1 MQDIHFK
8 ELRIFENY
16 HMETVEEGHVVMTTK
31 VTPSSLNYY
40 GNTHGGYLFAL
51 SDQVSGLVVRTTGFE
66 SVTLQSNINYLKAGH
81 LDETLTIE
89 GQIVHNGRTTKVI
102 DVLIRNNKEEILT
115 KSSFTM
121 FVTGKRENRDK
132 VENSD

>member
-81 LDETLTIE
+81 LDDTLSIE
-89 GQIVHNGRTTKVI
+89 GKVVHNGRTTKVI
-102 DVLIRNNKEEILT
+102 DVVIRNEKKNVLT
-115 KSSFTM
+115 KASFTM
-121 FVTGKRENRDK
+121 FITGKREMLEKD
-132 VENSD
+132 EDNS